1 MSIIFC
7 QCQNAALVPKH
18 VLHLVREGV
27 KSSSQDVVCVDDLC
41 AMAAEHDERFA
52 EWARQDDL
60 VVLACF
66 PRAVKALFAH
76 AKADLPASATL
87 FNLRKQPPE
96 EILAALC
103 LNHHSERTL
112 QTIQASGPDWMPWFP
127 VIDYD
132 RCKNC
137 RQCLNFC
144 LFGVYSMTEAGTV
157 QVSRPHQCK
166 TNCPAC
172 ARVCP
177 YAAIIFP
184 KYEKS
189 PINGDQVVESDW
201 KKSHAESAA
210 SLKDRLS
217 GNIYQL
223 LRSRGSDDPGLPQ
236 SVSDLEKLKDQFD
249 IPEDVFKSGS

>member
-1 MSIIFC
+1 MSIVFC
-7 QCQNAALVPKH
+7 QCQNTALVPEN
-18 VLHLVREGV
+18 VLHSVREGL

-41 AMAAEHDERFA
+41 AMAAEQNELFA
-52 EWARQDDL
+52 QWTRQDNL

-76 AKADLPASATL
+76 AKTELPASATI

-96 EILAALC
+96 KILSELC
-103 LNHHSERTL
+103 QDHHSERIS

-137 RQCLNFC
+137 KQCQNFC

-157 QVSRPHQCK
+157 QVSRAHQCK

-184 KYEKS
+184 KYDKS
-189 PINGDQVVESDW
+189 PINGDEVVESDW
-201 KKSHAESAA
+201 KKSHLKATE

-217 GNIYQL
+217 GNIYQF
-223 LRSRGSDDPGLPQ
+223 LRNRSSDSGVPQ
-236 SVSDLEKLKDQFD
+236 SVADLEKLKDQFD
-249 IPEDVFKSGS
+249 IPEDVFNSGA